1 MFRYSKQSN
10 YRRSNAIKTVDVPLS
25 ERATQCANEL
35 LLSSSEAERQSV
47 GAELLRE
54 LSESAGIE
62 PVKLKISSARQ
73 YHKKYNG
80 RTVFKQYGYY
90 RPASNYIYITNRT
103 AIPAKIL
110 APKTFVTTLLH
121 EWLHHYDTKKL
132 KLNSI
137 HTAGFYARL
146 KDILVQL
153 GVRE

>member
-10 YRRSNAIKTVDVPLS
+10 YRRSNAITTVSFPASDRAKHLASQILRSAS
-25 ERATQCANEL
+25 EDDRQTLGNAL
-35 LLSSSEAERQSV
+35 L
-47 GAELLRE
+47 AEL
-54 LSESAGIE
+54 SAMADIDA
-62 PVKLKISSARQ
+62 PKLKISGARQ

-103 AIPAKIL
+103 AIRGKIL

-121 EWLHHYDTKKL
+121 EWLHHYDTRKL
-132 KLNSI
+132 KLVSI

-146 KDILVQL
+146 KDVKIRL
-153 GVRE
+153 GLT